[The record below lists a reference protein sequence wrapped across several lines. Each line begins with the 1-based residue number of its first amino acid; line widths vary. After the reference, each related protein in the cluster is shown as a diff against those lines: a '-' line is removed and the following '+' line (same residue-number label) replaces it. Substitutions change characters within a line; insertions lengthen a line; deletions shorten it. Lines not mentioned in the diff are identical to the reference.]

1 VFKLV
6 LLDLLR
12 EAHLEEDA
20 FVRDLDAT
28 ERAATGTPDHWS
40 AKDHIAHIAH
50 WRARLALRL
59 QAVLEHRDQPDLEPW
74 ERVNPLVFEEHR
86 HQSWPDVLAGAEE
99 AHAVH
104 VDRLARL
111 TDEDLLTAG
120 RFAWVPDDRP
130 LHDLV
135 MGASY
140 EHAQQ
145 HLAQFH
151 VDRGDLPRAT
161 RIQELWVA
169 RVMEAETP
177 PEMRGL
183 ALYNLA
189 CFQATHDQRERAVAT
204 LERALAIHPGSR
216 LADFA
221 TTDPDLAA
229 LRD

>member
-40 AKDHIAHIAH
+40 ARDHIAHIAH

-59 QAVLEHRDQPDLEPW
+59 QAVLEHRSQPDLEQW
-74 ERVNPLVFEEHR
+74 ERVNPLVFEAHR
-86 HQSWPDVLAGAEE
+86 HQPWPDVLGGAEQ
-99 AHAVH
+99 AYSGH
-104 VDRLARL
+104 VDCIARL
-111 TDEDLLTAG
+111 TDEDLLTFG
-120 RFAWVPDDRP
+120 RFDWVPDDRP

-161 RIQELWVA
+161 QIQELWVA

-183 ALYNLA
+183 SLYNLA
-189 CFQATHDQRERAVAT
+189 CFQATHDQPEKAATT
-204 LERALAIHPGSR
+204 LERALAVFPGSR

-221 TTDPDLAA
+221 IADPDLTA